1 MKDLGSRLYFLGI
14 EVHSTSSILFLS
26 QTKYIIVILQYTDM
40 AECKPIATPMIVGLR
55 FTQGGSLFSNST
67 IYCSIVGA
75 LQYLVITHLELTYKG
90 NTVCHMHAPIDDHFR
105 VVNYILSY
113 VKGTLHF
120 SLNLYSH
127 PTR

>member
-14 EVHSTSSILFLS
+14 EVHSTSSTLFLS

-40 AECKPIATPMIVGLR
+40 VECKPIATPMIVGLR

-75 LQYLVITHLELTYKG
+75 L
-90 NTVCHMHAPIDDHFR
+90 
-105 VVNYILSY
+105 
-113 VKGTLHF
+113 
-120 SLNLYSH
+120 
-127 PTR
+127 